1 MTIMA
6 EFITPQG
13 RFGLAAERQLPQKFC
28 PDYYVVF
35 SAHGTS
41 RTRCQLECSICPLEN
56 SIHDKGCFTTPHTF
70 LPKFGITPDTHP
82 ELFI

>member
-13 RFGLAAERQLPQKFC
+13 RFGLAAERQLPREFC

-35 SAHGTS
+35 SVHGTS
-41 RTRCQLECSICPLEN
+41 RTRCQLECSKCPLEN
-56 SIHDKGCFTTPHTF
+56 NIPYKNCFTTPHTF